1 MVVSAVSFLFKHR
14 YKHSSGCTAK
24 NIEDLWLRENT
35 YATSQAQHDL
45 RFCMLQLDILCILVQ
60 VNFSLNK
67 GEGRQYDGIKVF
79 K

>member
-1 MVVSAVSFLFKHR
+1 
-14 YKHSSGCTAK
+14 
-24 NIEDLWLRENT
+24 
-35 YATSQAQHDL
+35 
-45 RFCMLQLDILCILVQ
+45 MLQLDILCILVQ